1 METRIAVIAIIVNGA
16 KESVEELNSLLS
28 SYSDYI
34 IGRMGIPYR
43 AKGVNIISVAID
55 APHDEISTLTGKLGK
70 LKGISVKT
78 AYAPADECKEV
89 PGDTS
94 FC

>member
-1 METRIAVIAIIVNGA
+1 MAKERSRMETRIAVIAIIVKDG

-34 IGRMGIPYR
+34 VGRMGIPYR

-55 APHDEISTLTGKLGK
+55 APQDDISTLSGKLGK

-78 AYAPADECKEV
+78 AYAPAEI
-89 PGDTS
+89 
-94 FC
+94 